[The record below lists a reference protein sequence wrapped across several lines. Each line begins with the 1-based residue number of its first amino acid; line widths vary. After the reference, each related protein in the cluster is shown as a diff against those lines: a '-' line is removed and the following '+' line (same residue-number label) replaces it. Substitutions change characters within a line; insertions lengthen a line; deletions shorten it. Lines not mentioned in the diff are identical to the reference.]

1 MNDTGLLGASIFG
14 VMSSM
19 GRFSRRVVDVLIK
32 HTRLI
37 EYDILRHA
45 CTAIRIV
52 IINNDNRIRRY
63 EFSCVRVGQE
73 TTPLGTAGRYLAR
86 SMFER
91 DMHVKL
97 SEEAV

>member
-52 IINNDNRIRRY
+52 IMNDNNNICRNEY
-63 EFSCVRVGQE
+63 VCLRVGQE
-73 TTPLGTAGRYLAR
+73 PTLLCTAGW
-86 SMFER
+86 
-91 DMHVKL
+91 
-97 SEEAV
+97 